1 MTRYLVVA
9 NQTLGGDQ
17 LVHRLDELMSA
28 GPCTFRLLAPVT
40 QTEGFHQWDYPPI
53 DRAIPDAGVI
63 ARALAEGRLEHEIVR
78 LRRAGVE
85 VSGDVVDADPVDRVR
100 QELGEGQ
107 FEAVILATLPHRLSR
122 WMVMD
127 VPHRI
132 SRASHVQVIHLESS
146 PGPSL

>member
-63 ARALAEGRLEHEIVR
+63 ARAW
-78 LRRAGVE
+78 RRAAWNMKSFGYVAR
-85 VSGDVVDADPVDRVR
+85 G
-100 QELGEGQ
+100 
-107 FEAVILATLPHRLSR
+107 SR
-122 WMVMD
+122 
-127 VPHRI
+127 
-132 SRASHVQVIHLESS
+132 
-146 PGPSL
+146 